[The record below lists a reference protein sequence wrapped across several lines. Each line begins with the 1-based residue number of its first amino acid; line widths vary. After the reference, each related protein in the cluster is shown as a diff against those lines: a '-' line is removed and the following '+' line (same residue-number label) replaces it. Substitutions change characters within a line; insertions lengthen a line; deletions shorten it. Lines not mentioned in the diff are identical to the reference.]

1 MVEQQ
6 YFEGFDKSAENDSRS
21 AHKREAQ
28 ALRKLIEKI
37 ANLGEQS
44 FNKIILK
51 DDVKAAILVARKLKA
66 NSDERRRQ
74 LQYVAKLQRS
84 YPDDN
89 LEEQFAALGSSS
101 KTDPKVLRLERLRE
115 KLIQGDIS
123 VLNAL
128 CSLILD
134 IDRNKL
140 RILVKKAKEEQSVAD
155 MVQKEK
161 PHSRHLYKFL
171 KQEIARANVELPD
184 ELLK

>member
-6 YFEGFDKSAENDSRS
+6 HFEGFDKSAESDSRS

-37 ANLGEQS
+37 ADLGEQS
-44 FNKIILK
+44 FRQIELK
-51 DDVKAAILVARKLKA
+51 DDVKAAMLIARKLKP

-74 LQYVAKLQRS
+74 LQYVAKLQRA
-84 YPDDN
+84 YPEDN

-115 KLIQGDIS
+115 KLIEGDIG

-140 RILVKKAKEEQSVAD
+140 RVLVKKAKDEQSAQD
-155 MVQKEK
+155 MEQKEK
-161 PHSRHLYKFL
+161 PQSRRLYKFL
-171 KQEIARANVELPD
+171 KQEVTRANVELPD